1 MPPKEAKGS
10 AGRVRE
16 TTTAGR
22 GAKSTAASS
31 TARRDA
37 AGTREALL
45 DAGVAVAAREGLAG
59 LSVNRVVGEAGVAKG
74 TFYVHFA
81 DREAFVDALHARFHE
96 RVQEAAARATA
107 TTELGAERIWRG
119 AEAYLDVCLAERAIK
134 ALALEARSEG
144 ALTPAMAA
152 RIERFTASAVPSF
165 RAMGWPDATAAAQL
179 FAAMTSEIA
188 IRELDAGRRLPAA
201 RRSLRRFLGAQS

>member
-1 MPPKEAKGS
+1 MATKATATDPP
-10 AGRVRE
+10 
-16 TTTAGR
+16 
-22 GAKSTAASS
+22 
-31 TARRDA
+31 ARATRDA
-37 AGTREALL
+37 AQTREALL
-45 DAGVAVAAREGLAG
+45 DAGVEVAARDGLAG
-59 LSVNRVVGEAGVAKG
+59 LSVNRVVAEAGVAKG
-74 TFYVHFA
+74 TFYVHFD

-96 RVQEAAARATA
+96 RVEQAAARATSG
-107 TTELGAERIWRG
+107 TEPGQERIRRG

-144 ALTPAMAA
+144 ALTSAMAA
-152 RIERFTASAVPSF
+152 RIERFTVSAVPSF

-201 RRSLRRFLGAQS
+201 RRSLRRFLGAQD